1 MLDLWGRI
9 VTKHPRW
16 VVTCVLLIFIAS
28 ILVSTQMK
36 VEVRQESFEPRNPEY
51 VRYHDILDKFSP
63 ETSSLL
69 VIVTSPSGNVV
80 DREAFVEMRDLER
93 WLTNES
99 DFRDNVTG
107 VASPATSFLYAMG
120 LLEMQDMIIENM
132 SEARNET
139 PDLTPIAVSME
150 KLLDAE
156 ARYTSL
162 SAEMDENLTDDLR
175 DVFLLLPRMSSGMGD
190 AGIANITP
198 AEFSAYTLT
207 LNGSK
212 SVETKINSTRI
223 IREYL
228 EILLNMSAEGDGGG
242 GGMDMAAFTIP
253 GEDHLRAAANWTL
266 PWDVRMDEMAEGEDD
281 VAYNVTYERI
291 MSETSNRTF
300 FEWYSLNTTLYLAL
314 TLVYSGNYELAEFIY
329 VGTKGMVETNSQQYY
344 SERDSWRN
352 YSVITED
359 FLRGLT
365 VGDSSNLSLVMEET
379 DERIANST
387 GYLHDF
393 LVEYRG
399 ILENYSSGAVGV
411 DEAILWTWRANNVS
425 TSLTAIYNYSG
436 RRDVEILPYINDT
449 IEAMVNGSHAEK
461 VSAAS
466 SLSRKAE
473 ATMNSVME
481 DLVIPHMAL
490 NIMLQKFDICLKN
503 ALWVGGSD
511 EPYFVRNAT
520 FSLALFP
527 VTAEFSTEGMEEG
540 ASLLDTLYRAVRGLH
555 HVLKSGES
563 DDAKNSTATILW
575 DYLTLD
581 IQMPSVSVEFNDS
594 VSPPSLDELEDEYL
608 LNSTDD
614 AFNENV
620 ERLLSYRRDRIYEEV
635 NLTLE
640 HIANISANLS
650 DLLSLSEEVR
660 TRYAEHVKEFSG
672 DDRDAMENF
681 IMMQDDAID
690 EMESAQESLDNAMDY
705 VAQGRSIGQ
714 TLENLRDGFSFLLS
728 KDLRDGRASSALMMI
743 YYDGDSDVERDMYR
757 EISSYGAYIKFAPV
771 SFTVLM
777 DEIDQTAKRDMTHL
791 LPISLLVL
799 IVLLRVAY
807 GNFRDTFLSLSAV
820 VIVIAMMY
828 AFATLMGWSFDPV
841 LMAVPIMMVG
851 MGIDYGIHLILRYR
865 EEKMSNPRRKAMYIA
880 VVSVGTALLFTS
892 ITSMGGFLSNV
903 VSSLEAIRR
912 FSIMAAAG
920 FIFSFVIMT
929 SYIPAVKLLGHGKE
943 RRVKENLTSY
953 LGTLGGMAAAKAPLL
968 PIAVAVLFS
977 TLGILSA
984 FHLDTQFD
992 MKDFAPEGSEIV
1004 ERYDYISEHFNASQE
1019 YSYIYVEGNIA
1030 TEDAIRAM
1038 LDVSAYL
1045 KHSPYV
1051 VSEYGVQS
1059 IANMLVD
1066 YGTAERGEIYYN
1078 ETFVTMY
1085 READTDGD
1093 GIPDRNVARLI
1104 AWLYENVPGA
1114 ESLVH
1119 ITRDDL
1125 YEAIFVVRTDS
1136 EGMSRV
1142 REMEADLW
1150 NATVPLK
1157 HVAGI
1162 TDVEVTGSAIVS
1174 QATIDEINFNQMRS
1188 MFLSIAFSAILLT
1201 ALFHYKYRCPEL
1213 GLISALP
1220 IIFVVTW
1227 NWGVMRLLDIP
1238 LNVMTNTIAAICVGL
1253 GIDYGIH
1260 VTHRFL
1266 EESEKFYRVD
1276 DAVMTA
1282 TNRIG
1287 RGLTG
1292 SSLTTITSV
1301 GVLTLSVIPP
1311 LREFALILAIS
1322 IAFSYV
1328 SSLLVLPS
1336 LLKLWRRRRIKKGRD
1351 RVYNEVENALRLY
1364 EEALRTG
1371 DRRARM
1377 EALSCLCRHRHS
1389 VEKCLEYAEELEREG
1404 RYEEALAVYEEISD
1418 SRDVS
1423 EEIKRCIEKIKNVRG
1438 GFE

>member
-80 DREAFVEMRDLER
+80 DREVFVEMRDLER
-93 WLTNES
+93 YLTNES
-99 DFRDNVTG
+99 DFRDNISG

-139 PDLTPIAVSME
+139 PDFTPIAVSME

-162 SAEMDENLTDDLR
+162 SADMDGNLTDDLR
-175 DVFLLLPRMSSGMGD
+175 DVFLLLPRMSSGVGD
-190 AGIANITP
+190 AGMMNITP
-198 AEFSAYTLT
+198 VEFSPYTLT

-223 IREYL
+223 VKEYL
-228 EILLNMSAEGDGGG
+228 EIILNMSAEGGSGGT
-242 GGMDMAAFTIP
+242 DAVAFTVP

-266 PWDVRMDEMAEGEDD
+266 PWGVRMDEMARGEDD

-300 FEWYSLNTTLYLAL
+300 FEWYSLNTTLYMAL

-329 VGTKGMVETNSQQYY
+329 VGTKGMVETNSRQYY

-352 YSVITED
+352 YSAVTAD
-359 FLRGLT
+359 FLEGLS
-365 VGDSSNLSLVMEET
+365 VGDSSDLSLVIQET

-393 LVEYRG
+393 LVDYRSV
-399 ILENYSSGAVGV
+399 LENYSSGAVGAEDV
-411 DEAILWTWRANNVS
+411 MLWTWRANNVS
-425 TSLTAIYNYSG
+425 TSLTSIYNYSG
-436 RRDVEILPYINDT
+436 RKDVEILPYINDT

-466 SLSRKAE
+466 LLSRKAE
-473 ATMNSVME
+473 AIMNGVMD

-490 NIMLQKFDICLKN
+490 NIMLQKFDICLRN
-503 ALWVGGSD
+503 ALWMGSSE

-527 VTAEFSTEGMEEG
+527 VTADLSPAGMGDST
-540 ASLLDTLYRAVRGLH
+540 SLLTTFYKAVRGLH
-555 HVLKSGES
+555 RVLRSGES
-563 DDAKNSTATILW
+563 DAVKNSTATILW

-581 IQMPSVSVEFNDS
+581 IQMPYMAVEFNGS
-594 VSPPSLDELEDEYL
+594 MSPPSLDELEDEYL

-614 AFNENV
+614 AFNDDV
-620 ERLLSYRRDRIYEEV
+620 ERLLSYSKDSIYGEV
-635 NLTLE
+635 NLTLA
-640 HIANISANLS
+640 HMANISANLS

-660 TRYAEHVKEFSG
+660 ARYAEHVMEFSG

-681 IMMQDDAID
+681 IMMQDDAIE
-690 EMESAQESLDNAMDY
+690 EMEGARESLDTAMDY
-705 VAQGRSIGQ
+705 VAHGRSIGQ
-714 TLENLRDGFSFLLS
+714 TLEGLRDGFTFLLS
-728 KDLRDGRASSALMMI
+728 KDLHGERASSALMMI
-743 YYDGDSDVERDMYR
+743 YYDGDSDVEREMYR
-757 EISSYGAYIKFAPV
+757 EISSYGSYIKFAPV

-777 DEIDQTAKRDMTHL
+777 DEIDQTAKRDMSQL

-799 IVLLRVAY
+799 IVLLRLAY

-865 EEKMSNPRRKAMYIA
+865 EEKISNPRRKAMYIA

-912 FSIMAAAG
+912 FSIMAAVG

-943 RRVKENLTSY
+943 KRVKENLTSY
-953 LGTLGGMAAAKAPLL
+953 LGTLGGVAAAKAPLL

-977 TLGILSA
+977 TMGIFSA
-984 FHLDTQFD
+984 LHLDTQFD
-992 MKDFAPEGSEIV
+992 MKDFAPQGSEIV

-1030 TEDAIRAM
+1030 TEEAIRAM
-1038 LDVSAYL
+1038 LEVSSHL

-1085 READTDGD
+1085 RESDTDGD
-1093 GIPDRNVARLI
+1093 GIPDKNVARLI
-1104 AWLYENVPGA
+1104 AWLCDNVPGA

-1150 NATVPLK
+1150 NATAPLK

-1188 MFLSIAFSAILLT
+1188 MLLSIAFSAILLT
-1201 ALFHYKYRCPEL
+1201 ALFHYRYRCPEL

-1227 NWGVMRLLDIP
+1227 NWGVMRLLNIP

-1266 EESEKFYRVD
+1266 EESEKFYSVD
-1276 DAVMTA
+1276 EAVMTA

-1311 LREFALILAIS
+1311 LREFAMILAIS
-1322 IAFSYV
+1322 IAFSYI

-1336 LLKLWRRRRIKKGRD
+1336 LLKLWRKRRIRRGRD
-1351 RVYNEVENALRLY
+1351 PVYNEVESALRLY

-1371 DRRARM
+1371 DRRAKM
-1377 EALSCLCRHRHS
+1377 EALSRLCKHRHS
-1389 VEKCLEYAEELEREG
+1389 AEKCLEYAEELVREG
-1404 RYEEALAVYEEISD
+1404 RYEEALAVYEEISN

-1423 EEIKRCIEKIKNVRG
+1423 EEMKRCIEKIKNVRG